1 MFYMHNA
8 CKIFK
13 CFSHTT
19 TLKVGTY
26 RFASKDT
33 IDKVFKYNNTNNTN
47 NNNNTNKALLGAA
60 EYLALVGAA
69 ESHAVPIKLNDKK
82 VSIFNS
88 NKKEIEPLTNK
99 EFDELMKIVS

>member
-47 NNNNTNKALLGAA
+47 NNNNTNKAL
-60 EYLALVGAA
+60 VGAA

-99 EFDELMKIVS
+99 EFYELMKIVS